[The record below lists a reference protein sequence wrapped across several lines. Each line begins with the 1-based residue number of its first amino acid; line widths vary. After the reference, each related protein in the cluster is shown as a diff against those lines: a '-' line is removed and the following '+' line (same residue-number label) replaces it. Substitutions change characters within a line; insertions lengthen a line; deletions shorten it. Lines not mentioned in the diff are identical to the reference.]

1 MTNTKILLV
10 ISIQILFGLILSIT
24 NSPATYGQINQT
36 DIDGNQSSNQQQEQQ
51 TNVTELNNITD
62 TTIFAISEDDTDQA
76 QQIISQL
83 QQDLTNSTGK

>member
-1 MTNTKILLV
+1 M
-10 ISIQILFGLILSIT
+10 LFGLILSIT

-36 DIDGNQSSNQQQEQQ
+36 DIDGNQSSSQQQEQQ